1 MISANIGM
9 LVGLVFP
16 CLHQKCGTLSL
27 RELVDMDFNTLL
39 DTLARSS
46 AEAVSTLSKSSD
58 EIEELR
64 SYLYVETEIE
74 RRFLA
79 ALKEAN
85 SSRDIIFLCGSS
97 GDGKSEILRRHHS
110 VYEHDFLYH
119 LDATHSFKPDQNAVE
134 ALNELFDRH
143 QISDKPLIV
152 GINIGMLFNFQNTG
166 DERHAGIKQAIARF
180 IHGERS
186 FDNYQFLSFED
197 YPKFSLEEGKVG
209 SDFVSELL
217 AKVTA
222 AEDKNPLHR
231 AYIKDAD
238 KHHQL
243 IYQNYRIL
251 QEAEVQ
257 AVIVQTLLHARLKYD
272 QFLAARALLDFIY
285 NLIAGD
291 SVLFDNLF
299 LSPGDGLS
307 NSLGSLDPCLLRSQ
321 RIDEFVVQ
329 RSLNVSD
336 SEFDDFKNAYI
347 AKYGDFEM
355 QPSSCVRAFY
365 VMKGVD
371 IGNNY
376 HKAFSDDFRRKL
388 FEDYIHVW
396 QLHQTLDDKK
406 QLREFYDKTLIA
418 SLIKF
423 ANRLLTGLGNDALYL
438 AERNGVTIT
447 TKVRVAMDTKALES
461 PASSQ
466 IHSFNAAIKV
476 GDQAIK
482 PFPVTISFLEL
493 AERIMSGY
501 RPNRHD
507 KNTIVILEE
516 VIDEVARVASKNGSL
531 TFIKDEREWSLLLE
545 DDEFIVEA
553 C

>member
-1 MISANIGM
+1 MNFINLIDA
-9 LVGLVFP
+9 
-16 CLHQKCGTLSL
+16 
-27 RELVDMDFNTLL
+27 
-39 DTLARSS
+39 LARSS
-46 AEAVSTLSKSSD
+46 AQAVSTLTKSSD

-64 SYLYVETEIE
+64 SYLYVETDIE
-74 RRFLA
+74 CHFVNA
-79 ALKEAN
+79 IKTATSAN
-85 SSRDIIFLCGSS
+85 SIIFLCGSS
-97 GDGKSEILRRHHS
+97 GDGKSEILRRHHA
-110 VYEHDFLYH
+110 VYKDDFLYH

-143 QISDKPLIV
+143 QTNEKPLIV

-166 DERHAGIKQAIARF
+166 DERHTAIKQAITRF
-180 IHGERS
+180 VNGERS

-197 YPKFSLEEGKVG
+197 YPKFSLDEGKVG
-209 SDFVSELL
+209 SDFVSQLL
-217 AKVTA
+217 AKVSA
-222 AEDKNPLHR
+222 ADDRNPLYR
-231 AYIKDAD
+231 AYLKDTD
-238 KHHQL
+238 KHQRL
-243 IYQNYRIL
+243 IYKNYHIL
-251 QEAEVQ
+251 QESEVQ
-257 AVIVQTLLHARLKYD
+257 ALIVQTLLHARLKFD
-272 QFLAARALLDFIY
+272 QFLPARALLDFIY

-321 RIDEFVVQ
+321 RIDEFLVQ

-347 AKYGDFEM
+347 AKYGDFKM
-355 QPSSCVRAFY
+355 QPSSWIRAFY

-447 TKVRVAMDTKALES
+447 TKVRIAMDTKALES
-461 PASSQ
+461 PTSSQ

-493 AERIMSGY
+493 TERIMSGY

-516 VIDEVARVASKNGSL
+516 VIDEVARVASQNGSL

>member
-1 MISANIGM
+1 MGE
-9 LVGLVFP
+9 
-16 CLHQKCGTLSL
+16 GTTW
-27 RELVDMDFNTLL
+27 RDPIDMDFNTLL
-39 DTLARSS
+39 NTLARSS
-46 AEAVSTLSKSSD
+46 AEAVSTLAKSSD

-74 RRFLA
+74 RCFV
-79 ALKEAN
+79 EAIKTTI
-85 SSRDIIFLCGSS
+85 SERDVIFLCGSS
-97 GDGKSEILRRHHS
+97 GDGKSEILRRHHD
-110 VYEHDFLYH
+110 VYKNEFIFH

-143 QISDKPLIV
+143 ESSGKPLII
-152 GINIGMLFNFQNTG
+152 GINIGMLFNFLNTG

-186 FDNYQFLSFED
+186 FDSYQFLSFED

-209 SDFVSELL
+209 TDFVSELL

-222 AEDKNPLHR
+222 AEDKNPLYR
-231 AYIKDAD
+231 AYIEDAD
-238 KHHQL
+238 KHHNL
-243 IYQNYRIL
+243 VYQNYRIL

-257 AVIVQTLLHARLKYD
+257 AVIVQALLHARLKYD

-307 NSLGSLDPCLLRSQ
+307 NSLDSLDPCLLRSQ
-321 RIDEFVVQ
+321 RIDKFVVQ

-347 AKYGDFEM
+347 AKYGDFDM
-355 QPSSCVRAFY
+355 PPSSWVRAFY

-388 FEDYIHVW
+388 FDDYVHIW
-396 QLHQTLDDKK
+396 QLHQALDDKK

-423 ANRLLTGLGNDALYL
+423 ANRLLTGLGNDAMYL

-447 TKVRVAMDTKALES
+447 TKVRIAMGTKAL
-461 PASSQ
+461 Q
-466 IHSFNAAIKV
+466 RLYF
-476 GDQAIK
+476 
-482 PFPVTISFLEL
+482 
-493 AERIMSGY
+493 
-501 RPNRHD
+501 
-507 KNTIVILEE
+507 
-516 VIDEVARVASKNGSL
+516 
-531 TFIKDEREWSLLLE
+531 
-545 DDEFIVEA
+545 
-553 C
+553 

>member
-1 MISANIGM
+1 
-9 LVGLVFP
+9 
-16 CLHQKCGTLSL
+16 
-27 RELVDMDFNTLL
+27 MDFKTLL

-58 EIEELR
+58 EVEELR

-74 RRFLA
+74 HRFVE
-79 ALKEAN
+79 ALKTTN
-85 SSRDIIFLCGSS
+85 SAQSIIFLCGSS
-97 GDGKSEILRRHHS
+97 GDGKSEILRRHHDL
-110 VYEHDFLYH
+110 YKDDFLFH

-134 ALNELFDRH
+134 ALNELFDQH
-143 QISDKPLIV
+143 QVSDKPLIV

-186 FDNYQFLSFED
+186 FDSYQFLSFED

-222 AEDKNPLHR
+222 TEDRNPLYR

-243 IYQNYRIL
+243 VYQNYRIL

-272 QFLAARALLDFIY
+272 QFLSARALLDFIY

-336 SEFDDFKNAYI
+336 SEFDEFKNAYV
-347 AKYGDFEM
+347 AKYGDFDM
-355 QPSSCVRAFY
+355 PPSSWIRAFY
-365 VMKGVD
+365 LMKGVD

-376 HKAFSDDFRRKL
+376 HKAFSDDFRRTL

-447 TKVRVAMDTKALES
+447 TKVRIAMDTKALDR
-461 PASSQ
+461 PASSE

-516 VIDEVARVASKNGSL
+516 VIDEVARVASQNGSL

>member
-1 MISANIGM
+1 MNF
-9 LVGLVFP
+9 L
-16 CLHQKCGTLSL
+16 Q
-27 RELVDMDFNTLL
+27 LL
-39 DTLARSS
+39 ETLARSS

-58 EIEELR
+58 EVEDLR

-74 RRFLA
+74 SRFLD
-79 ALKEAN
+79 ALKATGTAQ
-85 SSRDIIFLCGSS
+85 SIIFICGSS

-110 VYEHDFLYH
+110 VYKDDFLYH
-119 LDATHSFKPDQNAVE
+119 LDATHSFKPDQSAVE

-143 QISDKPLIV
+143 QSSDKPLIV
-152 GINIGMLFNFQNTG
+152 GINIGMLFNFQNSG
-166 DERHAGIKQAIARF
+166 DERHEEIKQAIGRF
-180 IHGERS
+180 ISGERS

-197 YPKFSLEEGKVG
+197 YPKFSLDEGKVG

-222 AEDKNPLHR
+222 ADEKNPLYR
-231 AYIKDAD
+231 AYLKDAD
-238 KHHQL
+238 KYHQL
-243 IYQNYRIL
+243 VYQNYRIL
-251 QEAEVQ
+251 QEPEVQ
-257 AVIVQTLLHARLKYD
+257 ALIVQTLLHARLKYD
-272 QFLAARALLDFIY
+272 QFLSARALLDFIY

-307 NSLGSLDPCLLRSQ
+307 NSLRSLDPCLLRSQ

-329 RSLNVSD
+329 RSLSVLD
-336 SEFDDFKNAYI
+336 SEFDEFKSAFME
-347 AKYGDFEM
+347 KYGNHEM
-355 QPSSCVRAFY
+355 PPNSWVRAFY
-365 VMKGVD
+365 VLIGVD
-371 IGNNY
+371 VGNNY
-376 HKAFSDDFRRKL
+376 HKAFSGDFRCKL

-396 QLHQTLDDKK
+396 QLHQTLNDKK

-423 ANRLLTGLGNDALYL
+423 ANRLLTGLGNDGIYL

-447 TKVRVAMDTKALES
+447 TKLRIAMDTKALES
-461 PASSQ
+461 PVSSQ

-476 GDQAIK
+476 GDESIK
-482 PFPVTISFLEL
+482 TFPVTISFLEL

-516 VIDEVARVASKNGSL
+516 VIDEVAQVASRNGSL
-531 TFIKDEREWSLLLE
+531 TFIKDTYEWSLLLE